1 MEVVPNSSSLHPNRY
16 VYYFLFCVL
25 FSLALG
31 NLALGQSTAVLRGT
45 VTDALGAAI
54 PHAKVVVKNQV
65 TGVEWNTESD
75 NVGEY
80 LVPSLP
86 TGPYQISIGATG
98 FETSVVHNVTLNAAT
113 TVTQNVQL
121 QIGQVSQE
129 VTIEVDAPV
138 IDASTI
144 AMGQV
149 IDAKTTQEIP
159 LNGRHFV
166 DLSLLTP
173 GTVTPPQNGF
183 LTAPL
188 RGQGSF
194 AFVTAGQREDTIN
207 FLVNGINLSD
217 MVQNQITFQ
226 PSINTVAE
234 FRIDNS
240 TYTAEYGRNSGSIVN
255 IATRS
260 GTNDFHGEL
269 FDFIRNN
276 AVDAR
281 NFFNPTSVPQSP
293 FRRNNFGAAAG
304 GPIRRNRA
312 HFFASYE
319 GLRQRQG
326 VTINSL
332 DLSPTQLSQAQ
343 TSTDLAI
350 KALSAFIPPENATG
364 VTPTGTVQYFFQ
376 GSANAPVNIDQ
387 GTGDIDVELT
397 GKDRLHGYVAIQQ
410 DLRQEPTLQGNTLP
424 GWGDTRSSRRQI
436 GTVSEDHIFGP
447 ALTNSL
453 RVGYNRIHIVFRP
466 NQLLNS
472 DNFNIDS
479 GVHAPIG
486 LAQIDI
492 GTGALDFGGP
502 ATFPQ
507 GRGDT
512 SAILND
518 TLTWLRG
525 RHNFAFGGEVR
536 RVYNNNF
543 LLDTTIFR
551 FSSITNFLSD
561 SASSYTFVG
570 NQANRILSP
579 AYDGFAEDSFK
590 WRPNLTFQLGFRYSW
605 YVTPTEAAN
614 RFTVFD
620 AATSSLV
627 QVGTNGIN
635 QPFQTNNKNFQPRV
649 GIVWSPFKDQ
659 KTVVRAGYAIFTDEP
674 VTGIVTGLNTNPP
687 FSQPLTATPI
697 TITTSTGTTTIPVTL
712 TTAHSMAAASGLA
725 PATIDPNFKNPYVQS
740 YNLNIERQLTPSMGL
755 VVGYMGSK
763 GTHLRVARNLNQLEL
778 VGSALVRPFPTVS
791 ASSPIDPGAALGN
804 ITEVTS
810 GAGSNYNALMVEFN
824 RRLSHGLQF
833 ISSYTYSKS
842 IDENSLNSQGVILQN
857 SLNLA
862 GNRGLSDFNVRHR
875 AVVSGFYELPFR
887 RNRLASGWEVGTII
901 QGQTGNP
908 LNLITGITSFT
919 GTPNLGA
926 LRPDPLA
933 PVTSTGNP
941 AQWFSNAVVCQNY
954 NGALPAT
961 PAPALPACSSTPN
974 AAFTVPCTFSNVPT
988 ATNTYPVISSTC
1000 HFGNLGRNALT
1011 GPNFVNADLSV
1022 VKNTKLNERMTVQV
1036 RAEAFDVLNHP
1047 NFGNPN
1053 LNVQSSSFGRIT
1065 GTRFPTGDFGSARQL
1080 QLALKL
1086 QF

>member
-1 MEVVPNSSSLHPNRY
+1 MEVVQDRSLRTLRIC
-16 VYYFLFCVL
+16 FLCFVL

-31 NLALGQSTAVLRGT
+31 NLALGQSTAVLKGT

-54 PHAKVVVKNQV
+54 PHAKVVVKNQG

-75 NVGEY
+75 NVGSY
-80 LVPSLP
+80 LVPALP
-86 TGPYQISIGATG
+86 IGPYQISISATG

-129 VTIEVDAPV
+129 ISIEVDTPV

-149 IDAKTTQEIP
+149 IDQKTTQEIP

-194 AFVTAGQREDTIN
+194 AFNTAGQREDTVN

-234 FRIDNS
+234 FKVDNS
-240 TYTAEYGRNSGSIVN
+240 TYSSEYGRNSGAIVN

-260 GTNDFHGEL
+260 GTNEFHGEF
-269 FDFIRNN
+269 FDFLRNS
-276 AVDAR
+276 AMDAR
-281 NFFNPTSVPQSP
+281 NFFNPTSVDQAP
-293 FRRNNFGAAAG
+293 FKRNNFGAAAG
-304 GPIRRNRA
+304 GPISRNRA

-319 GLRQRQG
+319 ALRQRQG
-326 VTINSL
+326 LTINSL
-332 DLSPTQLSQAQ
+332 VLSSAQQAQ
-343 TSTDLAI
+343 AQASTDPAV
-350 KALSAFIPPENATG
+350 KALAALIPASNATENG
-364 VTPTGTVQYFFQ
+364 LPFLVS
-376 GSANAPVNIDQ
+376 SALAPVNIDQ

-397 GKDRLHGYVAIQQ
+397 GKDRLHGYFALQQ

-424 GWGDTRSSRRQI
+424 GWGDTRTSRRQI
-436 GTVSEDHIFGP
+436 GTIGEDHVFGP
-447 ALTNSL
+447 SVTNSL
-453 RVGYNRIHIVFRP
+453 RVGYNRIHIVFNP
-466 NQLLNS
+466 NQRLNS
-472 DNFNIDS
+472 ANFGINS
-479 GVHAPIG
+479 GVNAAIG

-492 GTGALDFGGP
+492 QGGALDFGGP
-502 ATFPQ
+502 SVFPQ

-512 SAILND
+512 SGIAND
-518 TLTWLRG
+518 TLSWLKG
-525 RHNFAFGGEVR
+525 RHSLAFGGEVR

-543 LLDTTIFR
+543 ALDPTIFR
-551 FSSITNFLSD
+551 FSSVANFLSD
-561 SASSYTFVG
+561 TASSFSFAGTP
-570 NQANRILSP
+570 ANRILSP

-590 WRPNLTFQLGFRYSW
+590 WRPNLTLQLGIRYSW
-605 YVTPTEAAN
+605 YSTPTEVAN
-614 RFTVFD
+614 RFSVFD
-620 AATSSLV
+620 PATVSLV
-627 QVGTNGIN
+627 QVGTNGIS
-635 QPFQTNNKNFQPRV
+635 QPFQTNNKNVQPRV
-649 GIVWSPFKDQ
+649 GIVWSPFKNQ
-659 KTVVRAGYAIFTDEP
+659 KTVLRAGYAIFTDEP
-674 VTGIVTGLNTNPP
+674 VTGIVTGLNSNPP
-687 FSQPLTATPI
+687 FSKPLAATGTAT
-697 TITTSTGTTTIPVTL
+697 SPVSL
-712 TTAHSMAAASGLA
+712 TNAATVAGRTFA
-725 PATIDPNFKNPYVQS
+725 PNTIDPNFKNPYIQS
-740 YNLNIERQLTPSMGL
+740 YNFNIEEQLTPSTGL
-755 VVGYMGSK
+755 IVGYMGSK
-763 GTHLRVARNLNQLEL
+763 GTHLRIARNLNQLAL
-778 VGSALVRPFPTVS
+778 VGGALVRPFPALS

-810 GAGSNYNALMVEFN
+810 GAGSDYNAVVVELN

-842 IDENSLNSQGVILQN
+842 IDENSLNTQGTILQN

-862 GNRGLSDFNVRHR
+862 ANRGLSDFDVRHR
-875 AVVSGFYELPFR
+875 IVVSGFYELPFR
-887 RNRLASGWEVGTII
+887 GRRLTALMSGWEVGTIV
-901 QGQTGNP
+901 QAQTGNP
-908 LNLITGITSFT
+908 LNLTTSIANFT
-919 GTPNLGA
+919 GTVPLVAGGG
-926 LRPDPLA
+926 LRPDLLSS
-933 PVTSTGNP
+933 VTNTGNP
-941 AQWFSNAVVCQNY
+941 AQWLSNAVVCQNY
-954 NGALPAT
+954 SGPLPAT

-974 AAFTVPCTFSNVPT
+974 AAFTLPCTYSNVPT
-988 ATNTYPVISSTC
+988 ASGAYPIISNTC

-1011 GPNFVNADLSV
+1011 GPSFVNTDLSL
-1022 VKNTKLNERMTVQV
+1022 VKNTKLTERMNLQF

-1053 LNVQSSSFGRIT
+1053 LNAQSSTFGRIT
-1065 GTRFPTGDFGSARQL
+1065 STRFPTGDFGSARQL
-1080 QLALKL
+1080 QLSLKV

>member
-1 MEVVPNSSSLHPNRY
+1 MEVVPSSSSPRPNQY
-16 VYYFLFCVL
+16 IYSFLFCVL
-25 FSLALG
+25 FLLALG

-86 TGPYQISIGATG
+86 IGPYQISIGATG
-98 FETSVVHNVTLNAAT
+98 FETSVVHNITLNAAT
-113 TVTQNVQL
+113 TVMQNVQL

-138 IDASTI
+138 IDASTV

-207 FLVNGINLSD
+207 FLVNGVNLSD
-217 MVQNQITFQ
+217 MAQNQITFQ

-234 FRIDNS
+234 FRVDNS
-240 TYTAEYGRNSGSIVN
+240 TYSAEYGRNLGSIVN

-269 FDFIRNN
+269 FDFLRNTTM
-276 AVDAR
+276 DAR
-281 NFFNPTSVPQSP
+281 NFFNPILTSTGSPNPQAT
-293 FRRNNFGAAAG
+293 FKRNNFGVAGG

-326 VTINSL
+326 ININSL
-332 DLSPTQLSQAQ
+332 VLSGPPP
-343 TSTDLAI
+343 STADAAVRAVA
-350 KALSAFIPPENATG
+350 ALIPASNTTEGGLP
-364 VTPTGTVQYFFQ
+364 FFV
-376 GSANAPVNIDQ
+376 GSATAPVNIDQ

-436 GTVSEDHIFGP
+436 GTVGEDHIFGP
-447 ALTNSL
+447 AVTNSL

-472 DNFNIDS
+472 ANFSIDS
-479 GVHAPIG
+479 GVNAPIG

-492 GTGALDFGGP
+492 GSGALDFGGP
-502 ATFPQ
+502 AGFPQ

-512 SAILND
+512 TAILND

-536 RVYNNNF
+536 RFYNNNF

-551 FSSITNFLSD
+551 FSNVTNFLND

-605 YVTPTEAAN
+605 YVTPTEVAD
-614 RFTVFD
+614 RFTVFN

-627 QVGTNGIN
+627 QVGTNGIS
-635 QPFQTNNKNFQPRV
+635 QPFQTNNNNFQPRV
-649 GIVWSPFKDQ
+649 GIVWSPFKNQ

-674 VTGIVTGLNTNPP
+674 VTNIVSPLNTNPP
-687 FSQPLTATPI
+687 FSLPLTATPI
-697 TITTSTGTTTIPVTL
+697 TTSTGTIPVTL

-725 PATIDPNFKNPYVQS
+725 PTTIDPNFKNPYVQS
-740 YNLNIERQLTPSMGL
+740 YNFNIEHQLTPSMGL

-763 GTHLRVARNLNQLEL
+763 GTHLRIARNLNQLEL
-778 VGSALVRPFPTVS
+778 VGTSLVRPFATVS
-791 ASSPIDPGAALGN
+791 ASSPIDPGATLGN

-842 IDENSLNSQGVILQN
+842 IDPNSLSSQAVILQN

-862 GNRGLSDFNVRHR
+862 GNRGLSDFDVRHR
-875 AVVSGFYELPFR
+875 AVVSGFYELPFH
-887 RNRLASGWEVGTII
+887 RNRLTSGWEVGTII

-926 LRPDPLA
+926 LRADPLA
-933 PVTSTGNP
+933 AVTTTGNP

-974 AAFTVPCTFSNVPT
+974 AAFAVPCTFSNVPT

-1022 VKNTKLNERMTVQV
+1022 VKNTKLTERMTVQL

-1053 LNVQSSSFGRIT
+1053 LNVQSSSFGKIT

>member
-1 MEVVPNSSSLHPNRY
+1 MEVVQDRSLRTLRIC
-16 VYYFLFCVL
+16 FLCFVL

-31 NLALGQSTAVLRGT
+31 NLALGQSTAVLKGT

-54 PHAKVVVKNQV
+54 PHAKVVVKNQG

-75 NVGEY
+75 NVGSY
-80 LVPSLP
+80 LVPALP
-86 TGPYQISIGATG
+86 IGPYQISISATG

-129 VTIEVDAPV
+129 ISIEVDTPV

-149 IDAKTTQEIP
+149 IDQKTTQEIP

-194 AFVTAGQREDTIN
+194 AFNTAGQREDTVN

-234 FRIDNS
+234 FKVDNS
-240 TYTAEYGRNSGSIVN
+240 TYSSEYGRNSGAIVN

-260 GTNDFHGEL
+260 GTNEFHGEF
-269 FDFIRNN
+269 FDFLRNS
-276 AVDAR
+276 AMDAR
-281 NFFNPTSVPQSP
+281 NFFNPTSVDQAP
-293 FRRNNFGAAAG
+293 FKRNNFGAAAG
-304 GPIRRNRA
+304 GPISRNRA

-326 VTINSL
+326 LTINSL
-332 DLSPTQLSQAQ
+332 VLSSAQQAQ
-343 TSTDLAI
+343 AQASTDPAV
-350 KALSAFIPPENATG
+350 KALAALIPASNATENG
-364 VTPTGTVQYFFQ
+364 LPFLVS
-376 GSANAPVNIDQ
+376 SALAPVNIDQ

-397 GKDRLHGYVAIQQ
+397 GKDRLHGYFALQQ

-424 GWGDTRSSRRQI
+424 GWGDTRTSRRQI
-436 GTVSEDHIFGP
+436 GTIGEDHVFGP
-447 ALTNSL
+447 SVTNSL
-453 RVGYNRIHIVFRP
+453 RVGYNRIHIVFNP
-466 NQLLNS
+466 NQRLNS
-472 DNFNIDS
+472 ANFGINS
-479 GVHAPIG
+479 GVNAAIG

-492 GTGALDFGGP
+492 QGGALDFGGP
-502 ATFPQ
+502 SVFPQ

-512 SAILND
+512 SGIAND
-518 TLTWLRG
+518 TLSWLKG
-525 RHNFAFGGEVR
+525 RHSLAFGGEVR

-543 LLDTTIFR
+543 ALDPTIFR
-551 FSSITNFLSD
+551 FSSVANFLSD
-561 SASSYTFVG
+561 TASSFSFAGTP
-570 NQANRILSP
+570 ANRILSP

-590 WRPNLTFQLGFRYSW
+590 WRPNLTLQLGIRYSW
-605 YVTPTEAAN
+605 YSTPTEVAN
-614 RFTVFD
+614 RFSVFD
-620 AATSSLV
+620 PATVSLV
-627 QVGTNGIN
+627 QVGTNGIS
-635 QPFQTNNKNFQPRV
+635 QPFQTNNKNVQPRV
-649 GIVWSPFKDQ
+649 GIVWSPFKNQ
-659 KTVVRAGYAIFTDEP
+659 KTVLRAGYAIFTDEP
-674 VTGIVTGLNTNPP
+674 VTGIVTGLNSNPP
-687 FSQPLTATPI
+687 FSKPLAATGTAT
-697 TITTSTGTTTIPVTL
+697 SPVSL
-712 TTAHSMAAASGLA
+712 TNAATVAGRTFA
-725 PATIDPNFKNPYVQS
+725 PNTIDPNFKNPYIQS
-740 YNLNIERQLTPSMGL
+740 YNFNIEEQLTPSTGL
-755 VVGYMGSK
+755 IVGYMGSK
-763 GTHLRVARNLNQLEL
+763 GTHLRIARNLNQLAL
-778 VGSALVRPFPTVS
+778 VGGALVRPFPALS

-810 GAGSNYNALMVEFN
+810 GAGSDYNAVVVELN

-842 IDENSLNSQGVILQN
+842 IDENSLNSQGTILQN

-862 GNRGLSDFNVRHR
+862 ANRGLSDFDVRHR
-875 AVVSGFYELPFR
+875 IVVSGFYELPFR
-887 RNRLASGWEVGTII
+887 GRRLTALMSGWEVGTIV
-901 QGQTGNP
+901 QAQTGNP
-908 LNLITGITSFT
+908 LNLTTSIANFT
-919 GTPNLGA
+919 GTVPLVAGGG
-926 LRPDPLA
+926 LRPDLLSS
-933 PVTSTGNP
+933 VTNTGNP

-954 NGALPAT
+954 SGPLPPPPA

-974 AAFTVPCTFSNVPT
+974 AAFTLPCTSSNVPT
-988 ATNTYPVISSTC
+988 ASGAYPIISNTC
-1000 HFGNLGRNALT
+1000 HFGSLGRNALT
-1011 GPNFVNADLSV
+1011 GPSFVNTDLSL
-1022 VKNTKLNERMTVQV
+1022 VKNTKLTERMNLQF

-1053 LNVQSSSFGRIT
+1053 LNAQSSTFGRIT
-1065 GTRFPTGDFGSARQL
+1065 STRFPTGDFGSARQL
-1080 QLALKL
+1080 QLSLKV